1 MNNKCVLYA
10 RVSSREQEETG
21 YSLPSQEKIL
31 KEYSIRKNLEIS
43 KVFSV
48 AESASGSKQRKVFAE
63 MMDYMQKHKINNLL
77 CEKVDRL
84 TRNLKEAVVAN
95 DWIGEDENRNIHFIK
110 QNLVLHKFS
119 KSDEKFRWDMEIVLA
134 KKYISNL
141 SEEVRKG
148 QKEKLAQGW
157 LPTKPP
163 LGYKTIGDKGHKIH
177 VPDES
182 TAPFIRRAFDYYASG
197 NYSMKRLAEKI
208 CAEGFRT
215 RLGNKPSKSVIE
227 GILGD
232 PFYYGAMRWNDVVYP
247 RGKHEPLTSRIVFDK
262 VQDIRTNKKAPKY
275 QTRQFI
281 FRKLI
286 ECGECKGTITAE
298 IHKGIVYYHC
308 SHYRGCTQKKYTTEG
323 KIEEQIMGVFKFF
336 ENITE
341 REVKLIGAKI
351 KENHAQD
358 ILYKENAIKIYNER
372 HNALQRRLD
381 NLYDDRLDEK
391 ISLGF
396 WENKNNEIIAEQC
409 TIQDELTKLKSGEAK
424 YFESWIN
431 ILDLARRARE
441 IYLKRSSEEKRLLL
455 SNIFSNL
462 VLKDQNV
469 AYTLTKTVERIAQRV
484 QEKLDDK
491 NFFEQGDDGS
501 NKRQKDSYESLCPAL
516 LRRQGSN
523 LRPIAYVLST
533 ITNGTDYIISMLIS
547 KFRSEGLRG

>member
-21 YSLPSQEKIL
+21 YSLPSQEKLL
-31 KEYSIRKNLEIS
+31 KEYSVRKSLEIS

-63 MMDYMQKHKINNLL
+63 MMEYMQKHKINNLL

-95 DWIGEDENRNIHFIK
+95 DWLGENEERNIHFIK

-182 TAPFIRRAFDYYASG
+182 LAPFIRRAFEYYASG
-197 NYSMKRLAEKI
+197 NYSMKRLSEKM
-208 CAEGFRT
+208 CDEGFRT

-227 GILGD
+227 SMLGD
-232 PFYYGAMRWNDVVYP
+232 PFYYGAMRWNDVVYSN
-247 RGKHEPLTSRIVFDK
+247 GKHQPLTTKAIFDK
-262 VQDIRTNKKAPKY
+262 VQVIRTNKKAPKF

-286 ECGECKGTITAE
+286 VCGECKGTITAE

-323 KIEEQIMGVFKFF
+323 KVEEQILGVFKFF

-341 REVKLIGAKI
+341 REAELIGSKI
-351 KENHAQD
+351 KENHVQD
-358 ILYKENAIKIYNER
+358 VQYKENAIKGYNER
-372 HNALQRRLD
+372 YNALQKRLGH
-381 NLYDDRLDEK
+381 LYNDRLDEK
-391 ISLGF
+391 ITPAF
-396 WENKNNEIIAEQC
+396 WEKKNSEIINEQAD
-409 TIQDELTKLKSGEAK
+409 IHNELTKLKSGEAK
-424 YFESWIN
+424 YFESFIN
-431 ILDLARRARE
+431 ILDLARRSAE
-441 IYLKRSSEEKRLLL
+441 IYSKRSPEEKRLLL
-455 SNIFSNL
+455 SHIFSNL
-462 VLKDQNV
+462 VLKDQKV

-484 QEKLDDK
+484 QQKLDGES
-491 NFFEQGDDGS
+491 FFEQGSGGS
-501 NKRQKDSYESLCPAL
+501 NKQQKDPFESLCPA
-516 LRRQGSN
+516 
-523 LRPIAYVLST
+523 
-533 ITNGTDYIISMLIS
+533 MLPRLHIYRTKS
-547 KFRSEGLRG
+547 DI